1 MKLIVADDHALFR
14 DALVHYI
21 ERAESDAEIVQ
32 VSDLHGVI
40 DGVEGGFQP
49 DLILLDLRMPGMNG
63 IAGLK
68 TIRQTYPDIPVVLL
82 SGLAETAEVQD
93 AMRLG
98 ARGYFPKTMSGKMMM
113 QGMRRIIAGEDFIP
127 VDYNT
132 QKMMPSYYGEPRS
145 ETISA
150 SPPPVDLTRRER
162 EVLGF
167 LLRGASNKEIARAL
181 DVQVVTVKL
190 HVRGLCR
197 KLGAANR
204 TQAALKAQK
213 IGLS

>member
-21 ERAESDAEIVQ
+21 ERAEDDAEIVQ
-32 VSDLHGVI
+32 VSDLHGVV
-40 DGVEGGFQP
+40 DAVEGGFHP

-63 IAGLK
+63 VAGLK
-68 TIRQTYPDIPVVLL
+68 TIRQTHPDIPVVLL

-98 ARGYFPKTMSGKMMM
+98 ARGYFPKTMSGKMML
-113 QGMRRIIAGEDFIP
+113 QGMRRIVAGEDFVP

-132 QKMMPSYYGEPRS
+132 QQLMPSYYGEVRS
-145 ETISA
+145 GAVVT
-150 SPPPVDLTRRER
+150 PGLPVDLTRRER
-162 EVLGF
+162 EVLGH

-213 IGLS
+213 MGLA

>member
-162 EVLGF
+162 EVLGY

>member
-113 QGMRRIIAGEDFIP
+113 QGMRRIIAGEEFIP

>member
-162 EVLGF
+162 EVLGY
-167 LLRGASNKEIARAL
+167 LLRGASNKEIVRAL